1 MLSALQSDLIFKVK
15 RKDGKKILIYVLI
28 EHKSFVD
35 KWVLFQVLGYIV
47 RINERER
54 EIKEIER
61 KRKKDENKKNNRPE
75 NEGVEKECITVVL
88 PVILYHGINK
98 WNIEKD
104 LSALYCN
111 ADNFTNYIP
120 EFDYELVNLSNYN
133 DNEITGNVYL
143 RAALLVM
150 KHYHSDL
157 FDEIFI
163 QILSLLVNHIEQ
175 GSTIRF
181 IATITLYSS
190 SHKSRGQNWLT
201 SNIEKYYI
209 KAFGNKGGEVMSTVS
224 NIWIEQGKKEG
235 IIEKA
240 RDMVIDALKVKYK
253 SASQSLGTIIQSIKD
268 EDILN
273 NLLREV
279 ILCNN
284 ITEFQHKLE
293 KIRYSD

>member
-1 MLSALQSDLIFKVK
+1 M
-15 RKDGKKILIYVLI
+15 
-28 EHKSFVD
+28 
-35 KWVLFQVLGYIV
+35 
-47 RINERER
+47 
-54 EIKEIER
+54 
-61 KRKKDENKKNNRPE
+61 
-75 NEGVEKECITVVL
+75 
-88 PVILYHGINK
+88 PVILYHGIK
-98 WNIEKD
+98 EWNIEKE

-143 RAALLVM
+143 RTALLVM

-163 QILSLLVNHIEQ
+163 HILSLFVNHIEQ
-175 GSTIRF
+175 RSTIRF

-235 IIEKA
+235 RKEGIVENA
-240 RDMVIDALKVKYK
+240 RHMVIDALKVKYK
-253 SASQSLGTIIQSIKD
+253 SVSQSLGTIIQSIKD

-273 NLLREV
+273 NLHREV

>member
-1 MLSALQSDLIFKVK
+1 MK
-15 RKDGKKILIYVLI
+15 Y
-28 EHKSFVD
+28 
-35 KWVLFQVLGYIV
+35 
-47 RINERER
+47 
-54 EIKEIER
+54 
-61 KRKKDENKKNNRPE
+61 
-75 NEGVEKECITVVL
+75 
-88 PVILYHGINK
+88 LYK
-98 WNIEKD
+98 
-104 LSALYCN
+104 
-111 ADNFTNYIP
+111 F
-120 EFDYELVNLSNYN
+120 
-133 DNEITGNVYL
+133 
-143 RAALLVM
+143 
-150 KHYHSDL
+150 
-157 FDEIFI
+157 
-163 QILSLLVNHIEQ
+163 LSLFVNHIEQ
-175 GSTIRF
+175 RSTIRF

-235 IIEKA
+235 RKEGKKEGIIEKA

-253 SASQSLGTIIQSIKD
+253 SVSQSLGSIIQSIKD

-284 ITEFQHKLE
+284 ISEFQHKLE